1 MAIDLT
7 QFLQT
12 FFEECFESL
21 NDMEQALLNLDVGNA
36 DAEAINSI
44 FRGAHSIKGASATFG
59 MSSVAG
65 FTHVMETLLD
75 EMRSARRQITPDDV
89 SLLLGSI
96 DELREML
103 SAIKANGPLDTA
115 RIAARQRRLE
125 AALALDGKA
134 VADGAADHGKVTQQ
148 EDTKRNESPV
158 IEGEQVWRIHFK
170 PHAHMLRNGND
181 PLRIFDELAALGDLS
196 VISDCSGLPV
206 LAELD
211 AESSYLSWDL
221 ELHTMA
227 PRQIIEDVF
236 SWVEGEC
243 DLTIELLS
251 APAAGQLAG
260 NEKSD
265 DQAASA
271 EQAGESTPEKMIKS
285 NGASQDDDAIS
296 GAAVKT
302 FGGVETASVRV
313 AIEKIDSLMDIV
325 GELVITQSMLTQ
337 TGKLETNHGDPQF
350 EEGLAQLERNTRALQ
365 EAVMRIRM
373 LPISFVF
380 NRFPRLVR
388 DLSRQ
393 LGKKA
398 ELRMTGEQTELDKT
412 VMEKIGD
419 PMVHLVRN
427 ALDHGIE
434 DPESRRAAGKPET
447 GQIHLHAYHLSGN
460 IIIEISDD
468 GAGVNRE
475 KICAK
480 AIQMGLLEEQEE
492 LTDAMLN
499 DFIFRPGFSTAES
512 VTDVSGRGVGMDVV
526 GRNIKSLGG
535 GVEITSREQVGS
547 TIKVRLPLTL
557 AIIDGQSIR
566 VGTDT
571 FIIPLVSII
580 ESVQVKPGMVN
591 DVAGRGEILRWRNE
605 YLPVLRLYETFG
617 IAMQTTDL
625 STGILMVVEGDG
637 KRAAL
642 FVDEL
647 LAQQQ
652 VVVKALETNFGKVEG
667 VSGATIL
674 GDGTVA
680 LILDVLGI
688 INLGRKRGDANAASS
703 TDSPTVTA

>member
-1 MAIDLT
+1 
-7 QFLQT
+7 
-12 FFEECFESL
+12 
-21 NDMEQALLNLDVGNA
+21 MEQALLNLDVGNA
-36 DAEAINSI
+36 DSESINLI

-75 EMRSARRQITPDDV
+75 EMRSGRRSITPDDV

-96 DELREML
+96 DELRDML
-103 SAIKANGPLDTA
+103 SAIKINGPLDTA

-125 AALALDGKA
+125 AALTLDGKA
-134 VADGAADHGKVTQQ
+134 AADRASGHEIATRREIELQS
-148 EDTKRNESPV
+148 ETPV
-158 IEGEQVWRIHFK
+158 AEGEQVWRIFFK

-181 PLRIFDELAALGDLS
+181 ALRIFNELAALGDLT
-196 VISDCSGLPV
+196 VVSDSSELPK

-211 AESSYLSWDL
+211 AESSYLSWSL
-221 ELHTMA
+221 ELHTRA
-227 PRQIIEDVF
+227 PRQVIEDVF

-243 DLTIELLS
+243 DLTIEPVS
-251 APAAGQLAG
+251 MPDAGQKVG
-260 NEKSD
+260 GGDSG
-265 DQAASA
+265 DQAGGVERTNEVIAKK
-271 EQAGESTPEKMIKS
+271 TKKS
-285 NGASQDDDAIS
+285 NGAGENDEAES

-337 TGKLETNHGDPQF
+337 TGKLEADHGNSQF
-350 EEGLAQLERNTRALQ
+350 GEGLAQLERNTRALQ

-398 ELRMTGEQTELDKT
+398 ELKMTGEQTELDKT
-412 VMEKIGD
+412 IMEKIGD

-434 DPESRRAAGKPET
+434 DPGARRAAGKPET
-447 GQIHLHAYHLSGN
+447 GHIHLNAYHRSGN

-468 GAGVNRE
+468 GAGVNRG
-475 KICAK
+475 KIHAK
-480 AIQMGLLEEQEE
+480 AIRMGLMKEGDE
-492 LTDAMLN
+492 LTDEMLN
-499 DFIFRPGFSTAES
+499 DLIFQPGFSTAES
-512 VTDVSGRGVGMDVV
+512 ITDVSGRGVGMDVV
-526 GRNIKSLGG
+526 SRNIKSLGG
-535 GVEITSREQVGS
+535 SVEVTSRENLGS
-547 TIKVRLPLTL
+547 TIRVRLPLTL

-566 VGTDT
+566 VGADT

-580 ESVQVKPGMVN
+580 ESVQAKPGMVN
-591 DVAGRGEILRWRNE
+591 ELAGQGEILQWRDG
-605 YLPVLRLYETFG
+605 YLPILRLYQTFG
-617 IAMQTTDL
+617 IAAQTPDL
-625 STGILMVVEGDG
+625 CTGILMVVEGDG

-642 FVDEL
+642 YVDEL

-652 VVVKALETNFGKVEG
+652 VVVKTMESNIGKVRG

-680 LILDVLGI
+680 LILDVPGI
-688 INLGRKRGDANAASS
+688 INLGRKFGGNSRTASAAGNAA
-703 TDSPTVTA
+703 VTA